1 MEGPCTDLL
10 WILFLLEVFEG
21 SLCIL
26 KGATVTR
33 DAVHLIK
40 GQARVSRYGSLV
52 TINLLHGK
60 VGHDKARNL
69 GRG

>member
-1 MEGPCTDLL
+1 MEGPCPDLL

-26 KGATVTR
+26 KGATVTC
-33 DAVHLIK
+33 DAVYLVE

-52 TINLLHGK
+52 TIDLLHRK
-60 VGHDKARNL
+60 VGHDEARNL